1 MFSRTDA
8 NQLRE
13 NLPAIDF
20 SQQSESHPLLQSY
33 RDHYGLNFE
42 SQELSVA
49 HVAGTFNS
57 GEFQLVCHYYTI
69 PLAHQKGTAFLVH
82 GYFDHAGIYGHL
94 VEHCLRVG
102 FAVVI
107 FDLPGHGLSSGAP
120 ASIDS
125 FQEYDQA
132 LLEILQEAQRQEVN
146 QPWIVIAQSAGAAVV
161 IDSILCQHLIDRFKF
176 ERIILL
182 GPLLRPRN
190 WLKGK
195 VLFPF
200 LKWFINSTDRKFSKN
215 SHNQEFLDF
224 LKNSDELQS
233 QSLQADWIQAM
244 KDYQKRFDRAP
255 SSNQA
260 LHIVQGS
267 GDGTVDWQY
276 NLPQL
281 LAKFPASKSF
291 MIADARH
298 HLVNES
304 PEFRNKV
311 FSLIDQIV
319 AEIG

>member
-8 NQLRE
+8 DQLRQS
-13 NLPAIDF
+13 LPAINF
-20 SQQSESHPLLQSY
+20 SQQSESNQLLQSY
-33 RDHYGLNFE
+33 RDHYDLNFG
-42 SQELSVA
+42 SHALSVV
-49 HVAGTFNS
+49 HVAGTLNS
-57 GEFQLVCHYYTI
+57 GHFQLVCHYFAL
-69 PLAHQKGTAFLVH
+69 PLTHQKGTAFLVH

-94 VEHCLRVG
+94 VEYCLQAG

-120 ASIDS
+120 ASINS
-125 FQEYDQA
+125 FQDYGHA
-132 LLEILQEAQRQEVN
+132 LIEILEEAERQEVN
-146 QPWIVIAQSAGAAVV
+146 RPWIMIAQSAGASVI
-161 IDSILCQHLIDRFKF
+161 IDSILNQKLADRFKF

-190 WLKGK
+190 WIMSK

-200 LKWFINSTDRKFSKN
+200 LKWFINSTNRTFSEN
-215 SHNQEFLDF
+215 SHDQEFLNF
-224 LKNSDELQS
+224 LKNNDELQS
-233 QSLQADWIQAM
+233 HALQANWIQAM
-244 KDYQKRFDRAP
+244 KDYERRFVMAR
-255 SSNQA
+255 SSNQT

-267 GDGTVDWQY
+267 GDTTVDWRY

-281 LAKFPASKSF
+281 LAKFPGSKVF

-311 FSLIDQIV
+311 FSLIDKIV
-319 AEIG
+319 AELK